1 VDEYLP
7 RVFRFA
13 LRLTGSRQEAE
24 ELAQETFLRAWRR
37 RSQLRDPNATAPWL
51 FTIAKNL
58 WDDRLRHKARR
69 PAAFER
75 LEDDHQSTA
84 SGPDHDLVV
93 QDDLRRVLEGMNA
106 LPARQ
111 REVLYLCACEGLS
124 VREISQVLGITSEAA
139 KASLCE
145 ARKRLRR
152 QFRLFDC
159 TISHVEKDVQ

>member
-24 ELAQETFLRAWRR
+24 DLAQETFLRAWRR
-37 RSQLRDPNATAPWL
+37 RSQLRDPSATAPWL

-58 WDDRLRHKARR
+58 WGDRLRHKARR
-69 PAAFER
+69 PAAFEP
-75 LEDDHQSTA
+75 LDDDYQGA
-84 SGPDHDLVV
+84 ACGPDHDLVI
-93 QDDLRRVLEGMNA
+93 QDELRRVLAAMNS

-124 VREISQVLGITSEAA
+124 MREISQVLGITSEAT

-152 QFRLFDC
+152 QFRGIDC
-159 TISHVEKDVQ
+159 AVSHDEKESQ